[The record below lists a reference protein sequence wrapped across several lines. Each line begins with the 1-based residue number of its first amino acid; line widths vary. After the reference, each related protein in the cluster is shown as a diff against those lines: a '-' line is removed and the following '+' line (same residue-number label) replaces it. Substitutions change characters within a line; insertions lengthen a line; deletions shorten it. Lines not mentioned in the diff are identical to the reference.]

1 MIKLKDLLELNE
13 MKYSDDIK
21 VKHQDI
27 ISMQTELIA
36 NEMRIPRKPFPEN
49 SSQKTRNELQWL
61 LDYNEGVIDRGVVKE
76 GDGVVN
82 VFKKYCKENDLEFN
96 DKYYKQIM
104 KESTK
109 TILSLKYYYNRP
121 RPYQLAEYYGNKEFE
136 IHNLDSAKT
145 PSYPSGHTTQGH
157 LMAELLGREYPKHWS
172 KFKDLADFVSKSRI
186 MARAHYPSDCLF
198 GEEVAQHILGK
209 VIQGVKND

>member
-1 MIKLKDLLELNE
+1 MIKLKDLLELDGME
-13 MKYSDDIK
+13 YSDG
-21 VKHQDI
+21 VTPKHQKKMD
-27 ISMQTELIA
+27 MDTELIA

-61 LDYNEGVIDRGVVKE
+61 LDYNEGVIDMGVVKE

-109 TILSLKYYYNRP
+109 TILSLKYYYNRR
-121 RPYQLAEYYGNKEFE
+121 RPYQLAECYG
-136 IHNLDSAKT
+136 I
-145 PSYPSGHTTQGH
+145 
-157 LMAELLGREYPKHWS
+157 
-172 KFKDLADFVSKSRI
+172 
-186 MARAHYPSDCLF
+186 
-198 GEEVAQHILGK
+198 
-209 VIQGVKND
+209 